1 MNPEA
6 LAVVCRHLSV
16 RMRERLVV
24 GLHLPGAG
32 TTPSHARARRGALVA
47 TLTAGALLL
56 SGCSDEAARFGFPEP
71 RSACGGGVPHDELL
85 VTRVAAGVLGLDPRA
100 AEATGRT
107 EVDT

>member
-1 MNPEA
+1 MSA
-6 LAVVCRHLSV
+6 RV
-16 RMRERLVV
+16 
-24 GLHLPGAG
+24 
-32 TTPSHARARRGALVA
+32 ARARDGGEEHRTSAP
-47 TLTAGALLL
+47 
-56 SGCSDEAARFGFPEP
+56 ARPASPGFPGT